1 MRSRSHMRWE
11 RDGNQ
16 ASKRDFSFDDSVNSD
31 GKFFQLFSS
40 LLLYLFPRQNKD
52 KSWAAVLTWSKLGYS
67 IEWSSKMYYTGHFSK
82 IWKNLDPF
90 VISNSSQIG
99 FSSNL
104 PKFCFEYCEIPEDWK
119 KTVFPV
125 FSKDEHDDLGKYMP
139 VNLTS
144 NWRGVVGN
152 VNTVNMSTISGTDV
166 EDSMRTDFEYHAQT
180 PPGLG
185 AGSTSA

>member
-1 MRSRSHMRWE
+1 MRE
-11 RDGNQ
+11 QVVEALQD
-16 ASKRDFSFDDSVNSD
+16 
-31 GKFFQLFSS
+31 
-40 LLLYLFPRQNKD
+40 LLYIHETR
-52 KSWAAVLTWSKLGYS
+52 
-67 IEWSSKMYYTGHFSK
+67 

-90 VISNSSQIG
+90 VIFNSCHIG

-104 PKFCFEYCEIPEDWK
+104 PKLCFEYCEIPEDWK
-119 KTVFPV
+119 KTDAFPV
-125 FSKDEHDDLGKYMP
+125 FSKDEHDDLGKYTP
-139 VNLTS
+139 ANRTS

-166 EDSMRTDFEYHAQT
+166 EDNMRTDFECHAQF